1 MATFYGIGVG
11 PGDSELMTVKAVNT
25 LKKID
30 ILYTPKAHNDQP
42 SVAEIIAAPY
52 FSEGLTIKRRRFPM
66 VKDLK
71 EKQASWRTIAEEIV
85 ADVKAGNN
93 VGFITLGDASV
104 YSTYS
109 YLLGNIDNR
118 ITVETVAGISAYT
131 QIAATISTPLML
143 DDELLE
149 VIPATADAQ
158 KIATAIDDNDNVV
171 MMKISANLPLVYQLL
186 ADRNLLDQAIIISNA
201 SMATQHTVKLS
212 AVEPTEKLPYFST
225 LLLKKTYSF

>member
-1 MATFYGIGVG
+1 
-11 PGDSELMTVKAVNT
+11 
-25 LKKID
+25 
-30 ILYTPKAHNDQP
+30 
-42 SVAEIIAAPY
+42 
-52 FSEGLTIKRRRFPM
+52 M

>member
-11 PGDSELMTVKAVNT
+11 PGDSELMTMKAINT
-25 LKKID
+25 LKQID
-30 ILYTPKAHNDQP
+30 ILYTPKAHNNQP
-42 SVAEIIAAPY
+42 SVAEKIAAPY
-52 FSEGLTIKRRRFPM
+52 FSEGLTVKRRRFPM
-66 VKDLK
+66 VKDFS
-71 EKQASWRTIAEEIV
+71 EKQASWRAIAEEIV
-85 ADVKAGNN
+85 ADVKSGHD

-109 YLLGNIDNR
+109 YLLDIIGNQIA
-118 ITVETVAGISAYT
+118 VATVAGISAYS

-149 VIPATADAQ
+149 IIPATADEQ

-186 ADRNLLDQAIIISNA
+186 AQRNLLDQAIIISNA
-201 SMATQHTVKLS
+201 SMTAQRTVKLS
-212 AVEPTEKLPYFST
+212 ALDPDDKLPYFST

>member
-25 LKKID
+25 LKQID

-42 SVAEIIAAPY
+42 SVAEKIAAPY
-52 FSEGLTIKRRRFPM
+52 FSEGLTIKHRWFPM

-109 YLLGNIDNR
+109 YLLGIIDNR

>member
-42 SVAEIIAAPY
+42 SVAEKIAAPY

-109 YLLGNIDNR
+109 YLLGIIDNR